1 VFLPRGRFQLLV
13 LRRER
18 KCRVTV
24 HTEDFSFIGDC
35 SQQHCFYATSTPA
48 EMFDLFCSAFHVVG
62 TPSFMHTKL
71 HTDVEIF
78 VPSSHSAKFIL
89 LGNLTPRQMVVPAWI
104 QLSAQ
109 YRKFADESLAP

>member
-1 VFLPRGRFQLLV
+1 
-13 LRRER
+13 
-18 KCRVTV
+18 V

-71 HTDVEIF
+71 HTDVESYLFFWEPHTETDGCPRVDTVIST
-78 VPSSHSAKFIL
+78 VPEI
-89 LGNLTPRQMVVPAWI
+89 R
-104 QLSAQ
+104 
-109 YRKFADESLAP
+109 